1 MLSRFKPQ
9 VPHMLRLPDWRR
21 WDQLGLRLFVLMWL
35 ALVLSHGVAW
45 LLVTR
50 VGGSLPAMNRSA
62 PPLPAEGTGP
72 PPHGPDDFGGPR
84 PPRDGFGPGPRPDGP
99 GPGMAPLPD
108 AGAARMPTFPSLPP
122 ALSLRGSLIDYGVRL
137 LVIALA
143 AWWGSRWLARPVRRL
158 VNAAQALTPAL
169 AQGRPAPE
177 LPEDEGTTEVREAA
191 AVFNRMAA
199 ELSGQFEERGLMIAA
214 ISHDLRTPLT
224 RMRLR
229 LETGEV
235 EPKVRERCIDD
246 LREMNRLV
254 ESVIEVF
261 HPAETAAPQRVDLSA
276 LAQSAVDDLAEAG
289 AQVSFDGPAAVV
301 SADPVA
307 LRRVVDNLVG
317 NALRYAGSA
326 DVRVELSAGV
336 TRLVVQDHGPGIPE
350 AELERVRQPFRRVE
364 GSRNRD
370 TGGTGL
376 GLYIAQQLVRRQ
388 GAVLVLSNRPEGGL
402 RAEVV
407 F

>member
-1 MLSRFKPQ
+1 MLSRLKA
-9 VPHMLRLPDWRR
+9 
-21 WDQLGLRLFVLMWL
+21 WDRLGLRLFLLMWAAL
-35 ALVLSHGVAW
+35 ALSHLAAW
-45 LLVTR
+45 SLVTQTLR
-50 VGGSLPAMNRSA
+50 GSAEHADHAGEPRPPPHPHADGA
-62 PPLPAEGTGP
+62 PPGPPPAGFGDGDGDGP
-72 PPHGPDDFGGPR
+72 PPHR
-84 PPRDGFGPGPRPDGP
+84 EHLADGP
-99 GPGMAPLPD
+99 GRVPI
-108 AGAARMPTFPSLPP
+108 FPSLPP
-122 ALSLRGSLIDYGVRL
+122 SLPWRSGLLDYGVRL

-143 AWWGSRWLARPVRRL
+143 AWWGSRWLALPVRRL
-158 VNAAQALTPAL
+158 VSAARQLTPAL
-169 AQGRPAPE
+169 AQGRPAPH
-177 LPEDEGTTEVREAA
+177 LSEDEGTREVRDAA

-235 EPKVRERCIDD
+235 EASVRERCVDD

-261 HPAETAAPQRVDLSA
+261 RPAESAAPQRVDLAA
-276 LAQSAVDDLAEAG
+276 LAQSAVDDLAETG
-289 AQVSFDGPAAVV
+289 ARVSFDGPAAVV
-301 SADPVA
+301 SADPLA
-307 LRRVVDNLVG
+307 LRRVIDNLVG
-317 NALRYAGSA
+317 NALRYAGNA
-326 DVRVELSAGV
+326 RVSVDLAAGV
-336 TRLVVQDHGPGIPE
+336 TRLVVEDDGPGIPE

-364 GSRNRD
+364 GSRNRA

-376 GLYIAQQLVRRQ
+376 GLYIAHQLVRRQ
-388 GAVLVLSNRPEGGL
+388 GALLTLSNRPEGGL

>member
-1 MLSRFKPQ
+1 MLKPWK
-9 VPHMLRLPDWRR
+9 DWDR
-21 WDQLGLRLFVLMWL
+21 LGLRLFLLMWAAL
-35 ALVLSHGVAW
+35 ALSHLAAWSLVAQT
-45 LLVTR
+45 LHGPGMDGR
-50 VGGSLPAMNRSA
+50 P
-62 PPLPAEGTGP
+62 GP
-72 PPHGPDDFGGPR
+72 PPMHANRGPISPPAGGFDDAGP
-84 PPRDGFGPGPRPDGP
+84 PPRGEHV
-99 GPGMAPLPD
+99 
-108 AGAARMPTFPSLPP
+108 ARVPTFPSLPP
-122 ALSLRGSLIDYGVRL
+122 SLPWRSSLLDYGVRL

-143 AWWGSRWLARPVRRL
+143 AWWGSRWLAQPVRRL
-158 VNAAQALTPAL
+158 VAAAQGLTPAL
-169 AQGRPAPE
+169 AQGRPAPA
-177 LPEDEGTTEVREAA
+177 LDEAGGTREVRDAA

-235 EPKVRERCIDD
+235 EAGVRERCVEDI
-246 LREMNRLV
+246 REMNRLV

-261 HPAETAAPQRVDLSA
+261 RPAEAAEAQRVDLSA
-276 LAQSAVDDLAEAG
+276 LAQSAVDDLAETG
-289 AQVSFDGPAAVV
+289 ATVSFTGPPAVV
-301 SADPVA
+301 RADPVA

-317 NALRYAGSA
+317 NALRYAGQAEVSV
-326 DVRVELSAGV
+326 DLSAGV
-336 TRLVVQDHGPGIPE
+336 TRLVVEDNGPGIPE

-364 GSRNRD
+364 GSRNRQ

-388 GAVLVLSNRPEGGL
+388 GALLVLSNRPEGGL

>member
-1 MLSRFKPQ
+1 MSSKRSA
-9 VPHMLRLPDWRR
+9 VVARLMS
-21 WDQLGLRLFVLMWL
+21 WDRLGLRLFLLMWAAL
-35 ALVLSHGVAW
+35 ALSHLAAW
-45 LLVTR
+45 SLVTQ
-50 VGGSLPAMNRSA
+50 SLQGPGDE
-62 PPLPAEGTGP
+62 PGGP
-72 PPHGPDDFGGPR
+72 PPHLQGDADR
-84 PPRDGFGPGPRPDGP
+84 PPPPPHGDF
-99 GPGMAPLPD
+99 
-108 AGAARMPTFPSLPP
+108 AGQPPPPTHAARVPTCPSLPP
-122 ALSLRGSLIDYGVRL
+122 SLPWHSTLLDYGVRL
-137 LVIALA
+137 AVIALA

-158 VNAAQALTPAL
+158 VSAAQQLTPAL
-169 AQGRPAPE
+169 AHGQPAPILSE
-177 LPEDEGTTEVREAA
+177 TDGTREVRDAA

-235 EPKVRERCIDD
+235 EARVRERCIDD
-246 LREMNRLV
+246 LREMNHLV

-261 HPAETAAPQRVDLSA
+261 RPSDAAPLQRVDLSA

-289 AQVSFDGPAAVV
+289 AAVGFEGPPAVV
-301 SADPVA
+301 TADPLA

-326 DVRVELSAGV
+326 RVRVDLAAGV
-336 TRLVVQDHGPGIPE
+336 TRLVVEDDGPGIPE

-364 GSRNRD
+364 GSRNRE

-388 GAVLVLSNRPEGGL
+388 GAVLVLSNRAEGGL

>member
-1 MLSRFKPQ
+1 MLK
-9 VPHMLRLPDWRR
+9 RLMS
-21 WDQLGLRLFVLMWL
+21 WDRLGLRLFLLMWAAL
-35 ALVLSHGVAW
+35 ALSHLAAW
-45 LLVTR
+45 SLVSQTLQ
-50 VGGSLPAMNRSA
+50 GPGSGDRP
-62 PPLPAEGTGP
+62 GP
-72 PPHGPDDFGGPR
+72 PPMQADGGPPMPPPHEDFGAGP
-84 PPRDGFGPGPRPDGP
+84 PPRREPV
-99 GPGMAPLPD
+99 
-108 AGAARMPTFPSLPP
+108 ARMPTFPSLPP
-122 ALSLRGSLIDYGVRL
+122 DLPWRSSLIDYGVRL
-137 LVIALA
+137 ALIALA
-143 AWWGSRWLARPVRRL
+143 AWWGSRWLAQPVRRL
-158 VNAAQALTPAL
+158 VTAAQRLTPAL

-177 LPEDEGTTEVREAA
+177 LDEADGTREVRDAA

-199 ELSGQFEERGLMIAA
+199 ELSSQFEERGLMIAA

-235 EPKVRERCIDD
+235 EQGVRERCVDD
-246 LREMNRLV
+246 IREMNRLV

-261 HPAETAAPQRVDLSA
+261 RPAQTAVLQRVDLSA
-276 LAQSAVDDLAEAG
+276 LAQSAVDDLAETG
-289 AQVSFDGPAAVV
+289 GNVSFDGPPAVI

-317 NALRYAGSA
+317 NALRYAGNAQVSV
-326 DVRVELSAGV
+326 DLSAGV
-336 TRLVVQDHGPGIPE
+336 TRLVVEDNGPGIPE
-350 AELERVRQPFRRVE
+350 VELALVRQPFRRVE
-364 GSRNRD
+364 GSRNRA

-388 GAVLVLSNRPEGGL
+388 GAVLLLSNRPAGGL

>member
-1 MLSRFKPQ
+1 MLKPWK
-9 VPHMLRLPDWRR
+9 DWDR
-21 WDQLGLRLFVLMWL
+21 LGLRLFLLMWAAL
-35 ALVLSHGVAW
+35 ALSHLAAW
-45 LLVTR
+45 SLVSQTLR
-50 VGGSLPAMNRSA
+50 GPSAM
-62 PPLPAEGTGP
+62 PGP
-72 PPHGPDDFGGPR
+72 PPLHADGER
-84 PPRDGFGPGPRPDGP
+84 PPPPPDGFGEGPPPRRESHAQTPV
-99 GPGMAPLPD
+99 
-108 AGAARMPTFPSLPP
+108 RVPTLPSLPP
-122 ALSLRGSLIDYGVRL
+122 DLPWGSSVVDYGVRL

-158 VNAAQALTPAL
+158 VTAAQGLTPAL
-169 AQGRPAPE
+169 AQGRPAPR
-177 LPEDEGTTEVREAA
+177 LHEDEGTREVRDAA

-199 ELSGQFEERGLMIAA
+199 ELSGQFEERGLMMAA

-224 RMRLR
+224 RLRLR

-235 EPKVRERCIDD
+235 EAGVRERCVEDI
-246 LREMNRLV
+246 REMNRLV

-261 HPAETAAPQRVDLSA
+261 RPADTAAAQRVDLSA
-276 LAQSAVDDLAEAG
+276 LAQSAVDDLAETG
-289 AQVSFDGPAAVV
+289 AAVTFNGPPAVV

-317 NALRYAGSA
+317 NALRYAGDAQVSI
-326 DVRVELSAGV
+326 ELSAGV
-336 TRLVVQDHGPGIPE
+336 TRLVVEDRGPGIPE

-364 GSRNRD
+364 GSRNRA

-388 GAVLVLSNRPEGGL
+388 GALLVLSNRPEGGL

>member
-1 MLSRFKPQ
+1 MLN
-9 VPHMLRLPDWRR
+9 RLKS
-21 WDQLGLRLFVLMWL
+21 WDGLGLRLFLLMWAAL
-35 ALVLSHGVAW
+35 ALSHLAAW
-45 LLVTR
+45 LLLSQALH
-50 VGGSLPAMNRSA
+50 G
-62 PPLPAEGTGP
+62 PLKGDLRERFPSGP
-72 PPHGPDDFGGPR
+72 PQMRMDGRSPPPGAFGPGGPGGPRDEGRDDFGDAGPPAR
-84 PPRDGFGPGPRPDGP
+84 GEPP
-99 GPGMAPLPD
+99 MAPP
-108 AGAARMPTFPSLPP
+108 AGMQVRVPTFPSLPP
-122 ALSLRGSLIDYGVRL
+122 DLPWRSSLVDYGVRL

-143 AWWGSRWLARPVRRL
+143 AWWGSRWLAGPVRRL
-158 VNAAQALTPAL
+158 VSAAQQLTPAL
-169 AQGRPAPE
+169 ARGRPAPR
-177 LPEDEGTTEVREAA
+177 LDEDTGTVEVREAA

-235 EPKVRERCIDD
+235 EPKVRDRCIDD

-261 HPAETAAPQRVDLSA
+261 RPAEMAQPQRVDLSA

-289 AQVSFDGPAAVV
+289 LTVSFDGPPAVV
-301 SADPVA
+301 RADPVS
-307 LRRVVDNLVG
+307 LRRVIDNLVG
-317 NALRYAGSA
+317 NALRYAGNARVS
-326 DVRVELSAGV
+326 VELSAGV
-336 TRLVVQDHGPGIPE
+336 TRLVVEDDGPGIPE

-364 GSRNRD
+364 GSRNRA

-376 GLYIAQQLVRRQ
+376 GLYIAQQLVQRQ
-388 GAVLVLSNRPEGGL
+388 GGALVLSNRVEGGL

>member
-1 MLSRFKPQ
+1 
-9 VPHMLRLPDWRR
+9 MLRPWKDWDR
-21 WDQLGLRLFVLMWL
+21 LGLRLFLLMWAAL
-35 ALVLSHGVAW
+35 ALSHLAAW
-45 LLVTR
+45 SLVSQTLQGPGMGAR
-50 VGGSLPAMNRSA
+50 
-62 PPLPAEGTGP
+62 P
-72 PPHGPDDFGGPR
+72 PPPPMHADGARPMP
-84 PPRDGFGPGPRPDGP
+84 PPRDGFD
-99 GPGMAPLPD
+99 D
-108 AGAARMPTFPSLPP
+108 AGPPPRGEPVGRMPTFPSLPP
-122 ALSLRGSLIDYGVRL
+122 NLPWGSSLIDYGVRL

-143 AWWGSRWLARPVRRL
+143 AWWGSRWLAQPVRRL
-158 VNAAQALTPAL
+158 VSAAQQLTPAL

-177 LPEDEGTTEVREAA
+177 LNEDEGTREVRDAA

-235 EPKVRERCIDD
+235 EASVRERCVEDI
-246 LREMNRLV
+246 REMNRLV

-261 HPAETAAPQRVDLSA
+261 RPAEMTAAQQIDLSA

-289 AQVSFDGPAAVV
+289 ARVSFEGPPAVV

-326 DVRVELSAGV
+326 QVSVDLAAGV
-336 TRLVVQDHGPGIPE
+336 TRLVVEDNGPGIPE

-364 GSRNRD
+364 GSRNRA

-388 GAVLVLSNRPEGGL
+388 GALLVLSNRPEGGL

>member
-1 MLSRFKPQ
+1 MLKR
-9 VPHMLRLPDWRR
+9 LRS
-21 WDQLGLRLFVLMWL
+21 WDGLGLRLFLLMWAAL
-35 ALVLSHGVAW
+35 ALSHLAAWSLVALSLHGP
-45 LLVTR
+45 
-50 VGGSLPAMNRSA
+50 GGAEPARR
-62 PPLPAEGTGP
+62 PPALHAESGSPMP
-72 PPHGPDDFGGPR
+72 PPPDDFGSAR
-84 PPRDGFGPGPRPDGP
+84 PP
-99 GPGMAPLPD
+99 L
-108 AGAARMPTFPSLPP
+108 RMPTFPSLPP
-122 ALSLRGSLIDYGVRL
+122 ELPWRAGLIDYGVRL
-137 LVIALA
+137 LLIALA
-143 AWWGSRWLARPVRRL
+143 AWWGSRWLAGPVRRL
-158 VNAAQALTPAL
+158 VSAAQQLTPAL

-177 LPEDEGTTEVREAA
+177 LNEDQGTREVRDAA

-235 EPKVRERCIDD
+235 EAGVRERCVEDI
-246 LREMNRLV
+246 REMNRLV

-261 HPAETAAPQRVDLSA
+261 RPASFVEAQRVDLSA
-276 LAQSAVDDLAEAG
+276 LAQSAVDDLAETG
-289 AQVSFDGPAAVV
+289 AAVSFAGPPAVV
-301 SADPVA
+301 RADPVA

-317 NALRYAGSA
+317 NALRYAGTA
-326 DVRVELSAGV
+326 HVRVELSAGV
-336 TRLVVQDHGPGIPE
+336 TRLVVEDDGPGIPE

-388 GAVLVLSNRPEGGL
+388 GAVLVLSNRVEGGL

>member
-1 MLSRFKPQ
+1 VLK
-9 VPHMLRLPDWRR
+9 RLKS
-21 WDQLGLRLFVLMWL
+21 WDGLGLRLFLLMWAAL
-35 ALVLSHGVAW
+35 ALSHLAAWSLVLQAMHG
-45 LLVTR
+45 
-50 VGGSLPAMNRSA
+50 PSA
-62 PPLPAEGTGP
+62 ARPGP
-72 PPHGPDDFGGPR
+72 PPLHAEG
-84 PPRDGFGPGPRPDGP
+84 GFGPGAPSHDGFDSAGPPPMRTSAAGPSGGGGP
-99 GPGMAPLPD
+99 G
-108 AGAARMPTFPSLPP
+108 AAMPRHMPTFPSLPP
-122 ALSLRGSLIDYGVRL
+122 SLPLTSSLIDYGVRL
-137 LVIALA
+137 VVIALA
-143 AWWGSRWLARPVRRL
+143 AWWGSRWLAGPVRRL
-158 VNAAQALTPAL
+158 VSAARELTPAL
-169 AQGRPAPE
+169 AQGRPAPT
-177 LPEDEGTTEVREAA
+177 LSEDDGTREVREAA
-191 AVFNRMAA
+191 SVFNRMAA

-235 EPKVRERCIDD
+235 EAKVRERCIED

-261 HPAETAAPQRVDLSA
+261 RPAEVAEPQRVDLSA
-276 LAQSAVDDLAEAG
+276 LAQSAVDDLAETG
-289 AQVSFDGPAAVV
+289 ANVSFAGPPAVV
-301 SADPVA
+301 RADPVA

-317 NALRYAGSA
+317 NALRYAGNA
-326 DVRVELSAGV
+326 RVRVELSAGV
-336 TRLVVQDHGPGIPE
+336 TRLVVEDDGPGIPE

-388 GAVLVLSNRPEGGL
+388 GAALVLSNRSEGGL

>member
-1 MLSRFKPQ
+1 MLK
-9 VPHMLRLPDWRR
+9 RLKS
-21 WDQLGLRLFVLMWL
+21 WDGLGLRLFLLMWL

-45 LLVTR
+45 LTVTR
-50 VGGSLPAMNRSA
+50 VSGALPAMARPGMPTPMPGDRMR
-62 PPLPAEGTGP
+62 PPSQAHE
-72 PPHGPDDFGGPR
+72 PDDFDGLSEPR
-84 PPRDGFGPGPRPDGP
+84 RDGFGAGPGGPGLGPDVPRPGT
-99 GPGMAPLPD
+99 GGMP
-108 AGAARMPTFPSLPP
+108 MPTFPSLPP
-122 ALSLRGSLIDYGVRL
+122 ALTLRGSLIDYGVRL
-137 LVIALA
+137 VVIALA

-158 VNAAQALTPAL
+158 VSAAQALTPAL
-169 AQGRPAPE
+169 AHGRPAPE
-177 LPEDEGTTEVREAA
+177 LPVDDGTVEVREAA

-199 ELSGQFEERGLMIAA
+199 ELSRQFEERGLMIAA

-229 LETGEV
+229 LETGDV
-235 EPKVRERCIDD
+235 EARVRERCIDD

-254 ESVIEVF
+254 ESVIQVF
-261 HPAETAAPQRVDLSA
+261 RPGEAAAMQRVDLSA
-276 LAQSAVDDLAEAG
+276 LAQSAVDDLVEMG
-289 AQVSFDGPAAVV
+289 ADASFSGPPTIVT
-301 SADPVA
+301 ADPVA

-317 NALRYAGSA
+317 NALRYAGS
-326 DVRVELSAGV
+326 VRVSVDSADGV
-336 TRLVVQDHGPGIPE
+336 TRLVVEDNGPGIPE

-364 GSRNRD
+364 GSRNRE

-388 GAVLVLSNRPEGGL
+388 GAALVLGNRPEGGL

>member
-1 MLSRFKPQ
+1 MLKS
-9 VPHMLRLPDWRR
+9 WRH
-21 WDQLGLRLFVLMWL
+21 WDHLGLRLFLLMWAAL
-35 ALVLSHGVAW
+35 ALSHLAAW
-45 LLVTR
+45 GLVTQTLMDFSR
-50 VGGSLPAMNRSA
+50 FDSA
-62 PPLPAEGTGP
+62 GP
-72 PPHGPDDFGGPR
+72 PPRMADRGPPPSHDDFDLPA
-84 PPRDGFGPGPRPDGP
+84 PPPRPDGAA
-99 GPGMAPLPD
+99 GPQLRG
-108 AGAARMPTFPSLPP
+108 RMPTFPSLPP
-122 ALSLRGSLIDYGVRL
+122 SLPLSASLLDYGVRL

-158 VNAAQALTPAL
+158 VDAARQLTPAL
-169 AQGRPAPE
+169 AQGRTAPV
-177 LPEDEGTTEVREAA
+177 LAEDDGTREVREAA

-235 EPKVRERCIDD
+235 EARVRERCIDD

-261 HPAETAAPQRVDLSA
+261 RPSEVARPQRVDLAA
-276 LAQSAVDDLAEAG
+276 LAQSVVDDLAETG
-289 AQVSFDGPAAVV
+289 AAVSFDGPAAVIT
-301 SADPVA
+301 ADPVA

-317 NALRYAGSA
+317 NALRYAGNA
-326 DVRVELSAGV
+326 RVSVALSAGV
-336 TRLVVQDHGPGIPE
+336 TRLVVEDDGPGIPE

-364 GSRNRD
+364 GSRNRE

-388 GAVLVLSNRPEGGL
+388 GAVLVLANRPEGGL

>member
-1 MLSRFKPQ
+1 MLK
-9 VPHMLRLPDWRR
+9 RLKR
-21 WDQLGLRLFVLMWL
+21 WDGLGLRLFLLMWAAL
-35 ALVLSHGVAW
+35 ALSHLAAW
-45 LLVTR
+45 SLVSQT
-50 VGGSLPAMNRSA
+50 LPGPDGADRPNP
-62 PPLPAEGTGP
+62 PPLHADAGRPMPPPHFDDAGP
-72 PPHGPDDFGGPR
+72 PPR
-84 PPRDGFGPGPRPDGP
+84 R
-99 GPGMAPLPD
+99 APTS
-108 AGAARMPTFPSLPP
+108 RVPTFPSLPP
-122 ALSLRGSLIDYGVRL
+122 DLPWSASVIDYGVRL
-137 LVIALA
+137 FVIALA
-143 AWWGSRWLARPVRRL
+143 AWWGSRWLAGPVRRL
-158 VNAAQALTPAL
+158 VSAAQQLTPAL
-169 AQGRPAPE
+169 AQGRPAPALSE
-177 LPEDEGTTEVREAA
+177 GEGTREVRDAA

-235 EPKVRERCIDD
+235 EARVRERCIDD

-261 HPAETAAPQRVDLSA
+261 RPAEVAEPQRVDLSA
-276 LAQSAVDDLAEAG
+276 LAQSAVDDLAETG
-289 AQVSFDGPAAVV
+289 AAVSFQGPPAVV
-301 SADPVA
+301 RADPVA
-307 LRRVVDNLVG
+307 LRRVVDNLAG
-317 NALRYAGSA
+317 NALRYAGA
-326 DVRVELSAGV
+326 ARVRVELSAGV
-336 TRLVVQDHGPGIPE
+336 TRLIVEDDGPGIPE

-364 GSRNRD
+364 GSRNRE

-388 GAVLVLSNRPEGGL
+388 GAVLALSNRVEGGL

>member
-1 MLSRFKPQ
+1 VLSRFKN
-9 VPHMLRLPDWRR
+9 RDW
-21 WDQLGLRLFVLMWL
+21 DSLGLRLFLLMWV
-35 ALVLSHGVAW
+35 ALTLSHLVAW
-45 LLVTR
+45 
-50 VGGSLPAMNRSA
+50 SLAVQLRPGLEPRPMR
-62 PPLPAEGTGP
+62 PPLHAEAGP
-72 PPHGPDDFGGPR
+72 PPMPAQDDGFEGAGP
-84 PPRDGFGPGPRPDGP
+84 PPRGERGPVMGGGR
-99 GPGMAPLPD
+99 L
-108 AGAARMPTFPSLPP
+108 PTFPSLPP
-122 ALSLRGSLIDYGVRL
+122 SSLPWHTSLVDYGVRL
-137 LVIALA
+137 LIIALA
-143 AWWGSRWLARPVRRL
+143 AWLGSRWLARPVRRL
-158 VNAAQALTPAL
+158 VSAAQQLTPAL
-169 AQGRPAPE
+169 AQGRAAPQLSE
-177 LPEDEGTTEVREAA
+177 EVGTREVREAA

-199 ELSGQFEERGLMIAA
+199 ELGSQFEERGLMVAA

-235 EPKVRERCIDD
+235 EARVRERCIDD
-246 LREMNRLV
+246 LREMNQLV

-261 HPAETAAPQRVDLSA
+261 RPAEVASLQRVDLAA
-276 LAQSAVDDLAEAG
+276 LAQSAVDDLAETG
-289 AQVSFDGPAAVV
+289 AVVSFDGPSAVV

-326 DVRVELSAGV
+326 RVRVDLAAGV
-336 TRLVVQDHGPGIPE
+336 TRLVVEDDGPGIPE

-364 GSRNRD
+364 GSRNRE

-388 GAVLVLSNRPEGGL
+388 GAVLVLANRPEGGL

>member
-1 MLSRFKPQ
+1 MLKRKN
-9 VPHMLRLPDWRR
+9 
-21 WDQLGLRLFVLMWL
+21 WDRLGLRLFLLMWG
-35 ALVLSHGVAW
+35 ALVLSHVSAW
-45 LLVTR
+45 MLASQTLHGP
-50 VGGSLPAMNRSA
+50 VGTHERPA
-62 PPLPAEGTGP
+62 PHAEDGGP
-72 PPHGPDDFGGPR
+72 PMPPPEGFGEGPRRPHEPGGHEEHEPHGP
-84 PPRDGFGPGPRPDGP
+84 
-99 GPGMAPLPD
+99 PGMAWHLPL
-108 AGAARMPTFPSLPP
+108 APSLPP
-122 ALSLRGSLIDYGVRL
+122 SLPWRTGLLDYGVRL

-143 AWWGSRWLARPVRRL
+143 AWWGSRWLALPVRRL
-158 VNAAQALTPAL
+158 VSAAQRLTPAL
-169 AQGRPAPE
+169 AQGRPAPR
-177 LPEDEGTTEVREAA
+177 LHEDEGTCEVRDAA

-235 EPKVRERCIDD
+235 EAGVRERCVDD
-246 LREMNRLV
+246 IREMNRLV

-261 HPAETAAPQRVDLSA
+261 RPADAAPARRVDLSA
-276 LAQSAVDDLAEAG
+276 LAQSAVDDLAETG
-289 AQVSFDGPAAVV
+289 AAVNFEGPAAVV
-301 SADPVA
+301 AADPLA
-307 LRRVVDNLVG
+307 LRRVIDNLVG

-326 DVRVELSAGV
+326 RVSVALSAGV
-336 TRLVVQDHGPGIPE
+336 TRLVVEDDGPGIPE
-350 AELERVRQPFRRVE
+350 AELQRVRQPFRRVE
-364 GSRNRD
+364 GSRNRA

-388 GAVLVLSNRPEGGL
+388 GAVLVLGNRPEGGL

>member
-1 MLSRFKPQ
+1 VLKPWK
-9 VPHMLRLPDWRR
+9 DW
-21 WDQLGLRLFVLMWL
+21 DSLGLRLFLLMWAAL
-35 ALVLSHGVAW
+35 ALSHLAAW
-45 LLVTR
+45 SLVSQTLKGPGAGEPGPPPMHAD
-50 VGGSLPAMNRSA
+50 GGRAM
-62 PPLPAEGTGP
+62 P
-72 PPHGPDDFGGPR
+72 PPHGGFGDGPPPR
-84 PPRDGFGPGPRPDGP
+84 PEAVG
-99 GPGMAPLPD
+99 
-108 AGAARMPTFPSLPP
+108 RMPTFPSLPP
-122 ALSLRGSLIDYGVRL
+122 SLPWSASLIDYGVRL

-158 VNAAQALTPAL
+158 VSAAQQLTPAL
-169 AQGRPAPE
+169 AQGRPAPALNE
-177 LPEDEGTTEVREAA
+177 ADGTREVRDAA

-235 EPKVRERCIDD
+235 EAKVRERCIDD
-246 LREMNRLV
+246 LREMNQLV

-261 HPAETAAPQRVDLSA
+261 RPAETAEAQRVDLSA
-276 LAQSAVDDLAEAG
+276 LAQSAVDDLAETG
-289 AQVSFDGPAAVV
+289 AAVSFVGPSAVV
-301 SADPVA
+301 VADPVA

-317 NALRYAGSA
+317 NALRYAGTAQVSV
-326 DVRVELSAGV
+326 DLSAGV
-336 TRLVVQDHGPGIPE
+336 TRLVVEDNGPGIPE

-364 GSRNRD
+364 GSRNRA

-388 GAVLVLSNRPEGGL
+388 GGSLVLSNRPEGGL

>member
-1 MLSRFKPQ
+1 MLK
-9 VPHMLRLPDWRR
+9 RLQS
-21 WDQLGLRLFVLMWL
+21 WDRLGLRLFLLMWA
-35 ALVLSHGVAW
+35 ALVVSHVVAW
-45 LLVTR
+45 SVIA
-50 VGGSLPAMNRSA
+50 GGLRGAPAG
-62 PPLPAEGTGP
+62 PGGP
-72 PPHGPDDFGGPR
+72 PAHLHDREPGDGRPRPPMAGPDDEGVGSPPPGGPR
-84 PPRDGFGPGPRPDGP
+84 DLPGPRPQ
-99 GPGMAPLPD
+99 
-108 AGAARMPTFPSLPP
+108 RVPTFPSLPP
-122 ALSLRGSLIDYGVRL
+122 NLPWAASLIDYGVRM
-137 LVIALA
+137 VIIALA
-143 AWWGSRWLARPVRRL
+143 AWWGSRWLARPMRRL
-158 VNAAQALTPAL
+158 VSAAQQLTPAL
-169 AQGRPAPE
+169 AQGRPAPK
-177 LPEDEGTTEVREAA
+177 LDEGDGTREVREAA

-199 ELSGQFEERGLMIAA
+199 ELSGQFEERGLMMAA

-235 EPKVRERCIDD
+235 EAKVRERCVED

-261 HPAETAAPQRVDLSA
+261 RPAEAMALQRVDLSA
-276 LAQSAVDDLAEAG
+276 LAQSAVDDLAETG
-289 AQVSFDGPAAVV
+289 ADVRFEGPAAVV
-301 SADPVA
+301 NADPVA

-317 NALRYAGSA
+317 NALRYAGQA
-326 DVRVELSAGV
+326 RVRVDLAAGV
-336 TRLVVQDHGPGIPE
+336 TRLVVEDNGPGIPE

-364 GSRNRD
+364 ASRNRE

-388 GAVLVLSNRPEGGL
+388 GAVLALSNRPEGGL

>member
-1 MLSRFKPQ
+1 MLTLKT
-9 VPHMLRLPDWRR
+9 
-21 WDQLGLRLFVLMWL
+21 WDRLGLRLFLLMWG
-35 ALVLSHGVAW
+35 ALVLSHVTAW
-45 LLVTR
+45 MLASQTLR
-50 VGGSLPAMNRSA
+50 GPGEMHDRPPQQAEQGGA
-62 PPLPAEGTGP
+62 PMP
-72 PPHGPDDFGGPR
+72 PP
-84 PPRDGFGPGPRPDGP
+84 DGFGDGPPRRSEAGGPDGPDGP
-99 GPGMAPLPD
+99 GGPGASGMPGMGWHLPLS
-108 AGAARMPTFPSLPP
+108 PSLPP
-122 ALSLRGSLIDYGVRL
+122 SLPWRTGLLDYGVRL

-158 VNAAQALTPAL
+158 VRAAQQLTPAL
-169 AQGRPAPE
+169 ARGRPAPE
-177 LPEDEGTTEVREAA
+177 LAEDEGTQEVREAA

-199 ELSGQFEERGLMIAA
+199 ELSSQFEERGLMIAA

-235 EPKVRERCIDD
+235 EAKVREKCIDD

-254 ESVIEVF
+254 ESVIDVF
-261 HPAETAAPQRVDLSA
+261 RPAADASPQRVDLSA
-276 LAQSAVDDLAEAG
+276 LAQSAVDDLAETG
-289 AQVSFDGPAAVV
+289 AQVRFDGPSAIV

-307 LRRVVDNLVG
+307 LRRVVDNLAG
-317 NALRYAGSA
+317 NALRYAGNA

-336 TRLVVQDHGPGIPE
+336 TRLVVEDNGPGIPE
-350 AELERVRQPFRRVE
+350 AELDRVRQPFRRVE

-388 GAVLVLSNRPEGGL
+388 GALLVLSNRPEGGL
-402 RAEVV
+402 RVEVV

>member
-1 MLSRFKPQ
+1 MLNGFKI
-9 VPHMLRLPDWRR
+9 RN
-21 WDQLGLRLFVLMWL
+21 WDRLGLRLFLLMWAAL
-35 ALVLSHGVAW
+35 ALSHLAAW
-45 LLVTR
+45 SLV
-50 VGGSLPAMNRSA
+50 SLALHGPAPVERR
-62 PPLPAEGTGP
+62 GP
-72 PPHGPDDFGGPR
+72 PPLHAEGRPPMPAHDSFDVAGPR
-84 PPRDGFGPGPRPDGP
+84 REPP
-99 GPGMAPLPD
+99 
-108 AGAARMPTFPSLPP
+108 AGMPTFPSLPP
-122 ALSLRGSLIDYGVRL
+122 ELPWRASLVDYGVRL

-143 AWWGSRWLARPVRRL
+143 AWWGSRWLAGPVRRL
-158 VNAAQALTPAL
+158 VSAAQQLTPAL
-169 AQGRPAPE
+169 AQGRPAPA
-177 LPEDEGTTEVREAA
+177 LSEDAGTREVRDAA

-199 ELSGQFEERGLMIAA
+199 ELSGQFEERGLMMAA

-235 EPKVRERCIDD
+235 EARVRERCIDD

-254 ESVIEVF
+254 ESVIDVF
-261 HPAETAAPQRVDLSA
+261 RPAEAAAPQRVDLAA
-276 LAQSAVDDLAEAG
+276 LAQSAVDDLAETG
-289 AQVSFDGPAAVV
+289 AKVSFEGPPAVV

-317 NALRYAGSA
+317 NALRYAGNA
-326 DVRVELSAGV
+326 RVSVDLAAGV
-336 TRLVVQDHGPGIPE
+336 TRLVVEDDGPGIPQ

-364 GSRNRD
+364 SSRNRE

-388 GAVLVLSNRPEGGL
+388 GAVLGLSNRPEGGL

>member
-1 MLSRFKPQ
+1 MLKPSSWK
-9 VPHMLRLPDWRR
+9 DWDR
-21 WDQLGLRLFVLMWL
+21 LGLRLFLLMWAAL
-35 ALVLSHGVAW
+35 ALSHLAAW
-45 LLVTR
+45 SLVSQTLQGPGDAR
-50 VGGSLPAMNRSA
+50 P
-62 PPLPAEGTGP
+62 GP
-72 PPHGPDDFGGPR
+72 PPHAEGR
-84 PPRDGFGPGPRPDGP
+84 PLMPPPHDGFDGAGPPAR
-99 GPGMAPLPD
+99 
-108 AGAARMPTFPSLPP
+108 AGQPAARVPTFPSLPP
-122 ALSLRGSLIDYGVRL
+122 DLPGGASLLDYGVRL

-158 VNAAQALTPAL
+158 VSAAQQLTPAL
-169 AQGRPAPE
+169 AQGRPAPM
-177 LPEDEGTTEVREAA
+177 LAEDEGTREVREAA
-191 AVFNRMAA
+191 SVFNRMAA
-199 ELSGQFEERGLMIAA
+199 ELGSQFEERGLVMAA

-235 EPKVRERCIDD
+235 EAKVRERCIDD

-254 ESVIEVF
+254 ESVIDVF
-261 HPAETAAPQRVDLSA
+261 RPADVVPAQRVDLAA
-276 LAQSAVDDLAEAG
+276 LAQSAVDDLAETG
-289 AQVSFDGPAAVV
+289 ARVSFEGPPAVV
-301 SADPVA
+301 NGDPVA

-326 DVRVELSAGV
+326 RVRVDLGAGV
-336 TRLVVQDHGPGIPE
+336 TRLVVEDDGPGIPE

-364 GSRNRD
+364 GSRNRE

-388 GAVLVLSNRPEGGL
+388 GTVLALSNRPEGGL

>member
-1 MLSRFKPQ
+1 MLKPWK
-9 VPHMLRLPDWRR
+9 DWDR
-21 WDQLGLRLFVLMWL
+21 LGLRLFLLMWVTL
-35 ALVLSHGVAW
+35 TVSHFAAW
-45 LLVTR
+45 SLVTQA
-50 VGGSLPAMNRSA
+50 VGGFGAMGDRPGPPPMHA
-62 PPLPAEGTGP
+62 EGRPPLPPPGEGFGEGP
-72 PPHGPDDFGGPR
+72 PPRHE
-84 PPRDGFGPGPRPDGP
+84 PGAQMP
-99 GPGMAPLPD
+99 G
-108 AGAARMPTFPSLPP
+108 RMPTFPSLPP
-122 ALSLRGSLIDYGVRL
+122 SSLPWGSSLIDYGVRL
-137 LVIALA
+137 LIIALA
-143 AWWGSRWLARPVRRL
+143 AWWGSRWLAGPVRRL
-158 VNAAQALTPAL
+158 VSAAQGLTPAL

-177 LPEDEGTTEVREAA
+177 LNESEGTREVRDAA

-235 EPKVRERCIDD
+235 EAGVRERCVEDI
-246 LREMNRLV
+246 REMNRLV

-261 HPAETAAPQRVDLSA
+261 RPADTAELQRVDLSA
-276 LAQSAVDDLAEAG
+276 LAQSAVDDLAETG
-289 AQVSFDGPAAVV
+289 ATVSFSGPPAVV

-317 NALRYAGSA
+317 NALRYAGNAQVSV
-326 DVRVELSAGV
+326 DLSAGV
-336 TRLVVQDHGPGIPE
+336 TRLVVEDDGPGIPE

-364 GSRNRD
+364 GSRNRA

-388 GAVLVLSNRPEGGL
+388 GALLVLANRPEGGL

>member
-1 MLSRFKPQ
+1 MISKRSA
-9 VPHMLRLPDWRR
+9 VVARLMS
-21 WDQLGLRLFVLMWL
+21 WDRLGLRLFLLMWAAL
-35 ALVLSHGVAW
+35 ALSHLAAW
-45 LLVTR
+45 SLVTQ
-50 VGGSLPAMNRSA
+50 SLQGPGDE
-62 PPLPAEGTGP
+62 PGGP
-72 PPHGPDDFGGPR
+72 PPHLQADADR
-84 PPRDGFGPGPRPDGP
+84 PPPPPHGGFVGQPPPP
-99 GPGMAPLPD
+99 PPTH
-108 AGAARMPTFPSLPP
+108 AARVPTFPSLPP
-122 ALSLRGSLIDYGVRL
+122 SLPWHSTLLDYGVRL
-137 LVIALA
+137 AVIALA

-158 VNAAQALTPAL
+158 VSAAQQLTPAL
-169 AQGRPAPE
+169 AHGQPAPILSE
-177 LPEDEGTTEVREAA
+177 TDGTREVRDAA

-235 EPKVRERCIDD
+235 EARVRERCIDD
-246 LREMNRLV
+246 LREMNHLV

-261 HPAETAAPQRVDLSA
+261 RPSDAAPLQRVDLSA

-289 AQVSFDGPAAVV
+289 AAVSFEGPPAVV
-301 SADPVA
+301 TADPLA
-307 LRRVVDNLVG
+307 LRRVVDNLIG
-317 NALRYAGSA
+317 NALRYAGNA
-326 DVRVELSAGV
+326 RVSVHLAGGV
-336 TRLVVQDHGPGIPE
+336 TRVVVEDDGPGIPE
-350 AELERVRQPFRRVE
+350 EELERVRQPFRRVE
-364 GSRNRD
+364 GSRNRE

-388 GAVLVLSNRPEGGL
+388 GAVLVLANRPEGGL

>member
-1 MLSRFKPQ
+1 MLKF
-9 VPHMLRLPDWRR
+9 LRA
-21 WDQLGLRLFVLMWL
+21 WDRIGLRLFLLMWL
-35 ALVLSHGVAW
+35 ALVLSHAAAW

-50 VGGSLPAMNRSA
+50 TLMTPGGPDARH
-62 PPLPAEGTGP
+62 GP
-72 PPHGPDDFGGPR
+72 PPLHALRPDGPR
-84 PPRDGFGPGPRPDGP
+84 PPGLPDGGLPP
-99 GPGMAPLPD
+99 GERGGAGMV
-108 AGAARMPTFPSLPP
+108 PTFPSLPP
-122 ALSLRGSLIDYGVRL
+122 DLPWRSSVVDYGVRL
-137 LVIALA
+137 IVIALA

-158 VNAAQALTPAL
+158 VSAAQQLTPAL
-169 AQGRPAPE
+169 SRGQPAPRLSE
-177 LPEDEGTTEVREAA
+177 HDGTREVREAA

-199 ELSGQFEERGLMIAA
+199 ELSGQFEERGLMMAA

-235 EPKVRERCIDD
+235 EAQVRERCIDD
-246 LREMNRLV
+246 LREMNQLV

-261 HPAETAAPQRVDLSA
+261 RPADAAVLQRVDLSA
-276 LAQSAVDDLAEAG
+276 LAQSAVDDLAETG
-289 AQVSFDGPAAVV
+289 ADVRFEGPPAVV
-301 SADPVA
+301 QADPLA

-317 NALRYAGSA
+317 NALRYAGQA
-326 DVRVELSAGV
+326 RVKVDLAAGV
-336 TRLVVQDHGPGIPE
+336 TRLVVEDDGPGIPE

-364 GSRNRD
+364 GSRNRE

-388 GAVLVLSNRPEGGL
+388 GAVLVLGNRPEGGL
-402 RAEVV
+402 RVEVV

>member
-1 MLSRFKPQ
+1 MLSRI
-9 VPHMLRLPDWRR
+9 RN
-21 WDQLGLRLFVLMWL
+21 WDRLGLRLFLLMWAAL
-35 ALVLSHGVAW
+35 ALSHMVAW
-45 LLVTR
+45 ALVVQTMR
-50 VGGSLPAMNRSA
+50 GPEAMAGLPPMHAQGDRPM
-62 PPLPAEGTGP
+62 P
-72 PPHGPDDFGGPR
+72 PPGGFDKGGPR
-84 PPRDGFGPGPRPDGP
+84 HDGFDDAG
-99 GPGMAPLPD
+99 PLPMRREPSV
-108 AGAARMPTFPSLPP
+108 RMPTFPSLPP
-122 ALSLRGSLIDYGVRL
+122 NMPWRSSLVDYGVRM

-158 VNAAQALTPAL
+158 VSAAQRLTPAL

-177 LPEDEGTTEVREAA
+177 LNEDEGTREVRDAA

-235 EPKVRERCIDD
+235 EAKVRERCIDD

-261 HPAETAAPQRVDLSA
+261 RPADEAEPQRVDLSA
-276 LAQSAVDDLAEAG
+276 LAQSAVDDLAEGG
-289 AQVSFDGPAAVV
+289 ATVSFDGPPAVV
-301 SADPVA
+301 CADPVA

-317 NALRYAGSA
+317 NALRYAGNA
-326 DVRVELSAGV
+326 RVHVDLSAGV
-336 TRLVVQDHGPGIPE
+336 TRLVVEDDGPGIPE

-364 GSRNRD
+364 GSRNRA

-388 GAVLVLSNRPEGGL
+388 GALLVLANRPEGGL

>member
-1 MLSRFKPQ
+1 MLKF
-9 VPHMLRLPDWRR
+9 LRA
-21 WDQLGLRLFVLMWL
+21 WDRIGLRLFLLMWL
-35 ALVLSHGVAW
+35 ALVLSHAAAW

-50 VGGSLPAMNRSA
+50 TLMTPGGPDARH
-62 PPLPAEGTGP
+62 GP
-72 PPHGPDDFGGPR
+72 PPLHAL
-84 PPRDGFGPGPRPDGP
+84 RPDGP
-99 GPGMAPLPD
+99 PPGMADRGPPSGER
-108 AGAARMPTFPSLPP
+108 GAAGMVPTFPSLPP
-122 ALSLRGSLIDYGVRL
+122 DLPWRSSVVDYGVRL
-137 LVIALA
+137 IVIALA

-158 VNAAQALTPAL
+158 VSAAQQLTPAL
-169 AQGRPAPE
+169 SRGQPAPRLSE
-177 LPEDEGTTEVREAA
+177 HDGTREVREAA

-199 ELSGQFEERGLMIAA
+199 ELSGQFEERGLMMAA

-235 EPKVRERCIDD
+235 EAQVRERCIDD
-246 LREMNRLV
+246 LREMNQLV

-261 HPAETAAPQRVDLSA
+261 RPADAAVLQRVDLSA
-276 LAQSAVDDLAEAG
+276 LAQSAVDDLAETG
-289 AQVSFDGPAAVV
+289 ADVRFEGPPAVV
-301 SADPVA
+301 QADPLA

-317 NALRYAGSA
+317 NALRYAGQA
-326 DVRVELSAGV
+326 RVKVDLAAGV
-336 TRLVVQDHGPGIPE
+336 TRLVVEDDGPGIPE

-364 GSRNRD
+364 GSRNRE

-388 GAVLVLSNRPEGGL
+388 GAVLVLGNRPEGGL
-402 RAEVV
+402 RVEVV

>member
-1 MLSRFKPQ
+1 
-9 VPHMLRLPDWRR
+9 MLRRIKS
-21 WDQLGLRLFVLMWL
+21 WDSLGLRLFLLMWAAL
-35 ALVLSHGVAW
+35 ALSHMVAW
-45 LLVTR
+45 SLVVQTMR
-50 VGGSLPAMNRSA
+50 GPSDSPGPPMHAQGDRPPPPPGGFNGGPRHDDLDLA
-62 PPLPAEGTGP
+62 GP
-72 PPHGPDDFGGPR
+72 PPRGEPS
-84 PPRDGFGPGPRPDGP
+84 
-99 GPGMAPLPD
+99 
-108 AGAARMPTFPSLPP
+108 ARIPTFPSLPP
-122 ALSLRGSLIDYGVRL
+122 SLPWGSSLVDYGVRM

-143 AWWGSRWLARPVRRL
+143 AWWGSRWLSQPVRRL
-158 VNAAQALTPAL
+158 VSAARQLTPAL

-177 LPEDEGTTEVREAA
+177 LSEDEGTREVREAA
-191 AVFNRMAA
+191 AVFNHMAA

-229 LETGEV
+229 LEMGEV
-235 EPKVRERCIDD
+235 EAKVRERCIDD

-261 HPAETAAPQRVDLSA
+261 RPGDEADPQRVDLSA
-276 LAQSAVDDLAEAG
+276 LAQSAVDDLAETG
-289 AQVSFDGPAAVV
+289 ATVTFEGPPAVV

-326 DVRVELSAGV
+326 KVSVELSAGV
-336 TRLVVQDHGPGIPE
+336 ARLVVEDNGPGIPE

-364 GSRNRD
+364 GSRNRA

-388 GAVLVLSNRPEGGL
+388 GALLVLANRPEGGL

>member
-1 MLSRFKPQ
+1 
-9 VPHMLRLPDWRR
+9 
-21 WDQLGLRLFVLMWL
+21 
-35 ALVLSHGVAW
+35 
-45 LLVTR
+45 
-50 VGGSLPAMNRSA
+50 
-62 PPLPAEGTGP
+62 
-72 PPHGPDDFGGPR
+72 
-84 PPRDGFGPGPRPDGP
+84 
-99 GPGMAPLPD
+99 
-108 AGAARMPTFPSLPP
+108 MPTFPSLPP
-122 ALSLRGSLIDYGVRL
+122 NLPWASSLIDYGVRL

-143 AWWGSRWLARPVRRL
+143 AWWGSRWLAQPVRRL
-158 VNAAQALTPAL
+158 VAAAQALTPAL

-177 LPEDEGTTEVREAA
+177 LDEADGTREVRDAA
-191 AVFNRMAA
+191 SVFNRMAA

-235 EPKVRERCIDD
+235 ETQVRDRCVDD
-246 LREMNRLV
+246 IREMNRLV
-254 ESVIEVF
+254 ESVIEIF
-261 HPAETAAPQRVDLSA
+261 RPAETAPPQRVDLSA

-289 AQVSFDGPAAVV
+289 ASVSFEGPPAVV

-317 NALRYAGSA
+317 NALRYAGQA
-326 DVRVELSAGV
+326 RVSVDLSAGV
-336 TRLVVQDHGPGIPE
+336 TRLVVEDDGPGIPE
-350 AELERVRQPFRRVE
+350 AELQRVRQPFRRVE
-364 GSRNRD
+364 SSRNRA

-388 GAVLVLSNRPEGGL
+388 GALLVLGNRPGGGL